1 VVKQHCQDIYYLKV
15 NHPHPTPLSHRL
27 QSTVHKLSYFCQLMQ
42 TKQKNTQKPYLPPWT
57 WHLLDFQI
65 QTQSAKSP

>member
-42 TKQKNTQKPYLPPWT
+42 TKQKKHTKTILTSMNMTSVGFPDSNPIGQVT
-57 WHLLDFQI
+57 
-65 QTQSAKSP
+65 